1 MKVIDAIR
9 HTKAKELYV
18 AVAFMVNRPAD
29 RPWVMSPRK
38 KDGLTIADVEE
49 CMYNKVGVWS
59 CCREKTASSV
69 WFFLSDKRRR

>member
-9 HTKAKELYV
+9 HTKAKDLYV

-49 CMYNKVGVWS
+49 CMYNKVKGFELLQNKENGKLCMV
-59 CCREKTASSV
+59 
-69 WFFLSDKRRR
+69 FLI